1 MSFYMCARVHVR
13 AHLRVCVRAP
23 ACPPARLPAC
33 PPARLPACPPA
44 RSRQYGL
51 DCSESPAEHRFG
63 VVAIDNSGRGVRWLG
78 GPFMRKVGCPP
89 WRLPSTILP
98 SGSCPPWRLPS
109 TILPSGSCPPWRL
122 PSTIL
127 PSGTLPLKTKKDPQR
142 IAPRASTKNQDF
154 TYLTL

>member
-109 TILPSGSCPPWRL
+109 TILPSG
-122 PSTIL
+122 
-127 PSGTLPLKTKKDPQR
+127 TLPLKTKKDPQR